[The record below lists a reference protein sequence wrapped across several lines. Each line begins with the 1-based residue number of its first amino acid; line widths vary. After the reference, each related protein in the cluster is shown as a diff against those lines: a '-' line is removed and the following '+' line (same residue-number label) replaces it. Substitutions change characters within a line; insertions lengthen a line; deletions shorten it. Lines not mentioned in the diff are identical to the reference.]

1 VKNGL
6 GEYMNIDNAKSY
18 LTDAISFWE
27 IRRIIYNAVLAAIVI
42 GYFVASL
49 PGSLQLITPDVIF
62 ALFILAV
69 LANIAY
75 CAAYLVDL
83 VAQMSGF
90 RDLWLRL
97 RWILFL
103 IGLAFASILTRWFI
117 IGFFAG
123 VGSD

>member
-1 VKNGL
+1 
-6 GEYMNIDNAKSY
+6 MTIHDAKSY
-18 LTDAISFWE
+18 LTNAISYWE
-27 IRRIIYNAVLAAIVI
+27 IRRIIYNAVLAAIVL
-42 GYFVASL
+42 GYFVANL
-49 PGSLQLITPDVIF
+49 PASLQRITPDVIF
-62 ALFILAV
+62 GLFILAV

-103 IGLAFASILTRWFI
+103 IGLAFASILTRWFTM
-117 IGFFAG
+117 GFFSETG
-123 VGSD
+123 

>member
-1 VKNGL
+1 MNLDDVKN
-6 GEYMNIDNAKSY
+6 YVTN
-18 LTDAISFWE
+18 AISYWE

-42 GYFVASL
+42 GYFVAKFPASL
-49 PGSLQLITPDVIF
+49 ARITPDVIF

-75 CAAYLVDL
+75 CAAYLADI
-83 VAQMSGF
+83 VAQMSAF

-103 IGLAFASILTRWFI
+103 IGLAFASILTRWFTM
-117 IGFFAG
+117 GFFAR
-123 VGSD
+123 VD

>member
-1 VKNGL
+1 
-6 GEYMNIDNAKSY
+6 MTIDDAKSY
-18 LTDAISFWE
+18 VTNALSYWE
-27 IRRIIYNAVLAAIVI
+27 IRRIIYNAVLAAIVL
-42 GYFVASL
+42 GYFVANL
-49 PGSLQLITPDVIF
+49 PASLQLVTPDVIF

-75 CAAYLVDL
+75 CAAYLVDI

-103 IGLAFASILTRWFI
+103 VGLAFASILTRWFTM
-117 IGFFAG
+117 GFFTK
-123 VGSD
+123 VS

>member
-1 VKNGL
+1 
-6 GEYMNIDNAKSY
+6 MNIDNVKNY
-18 LTDAISFWE
+18 VTNAISYWE

-42 GYFVASL
+42 GYFVANL
-49 PGSLQLITPDVIF
+49 PGSFELITADVIF

-75 CAAYLVDL
+75 CAAYLADI
-83 VAQMSGF
+83 VAQMSAF

-103 IGLAFASILTRWFI
+103 IGLAFASILTRWFSM
-117 IGFFAG
+117 GFFSRA
-123 VGSD
+123 D

>member
-1 VKNGL
+1 
-6 GEYMNIDNAKSY
+6 MNIDDAKSY
-18 LTDAISFWE
+18 LTNAISYWE

-49 PGSLQLITPDVIF
+49 PSSLQLITPDVIF
-62 ALFILAV
+62 ALFLLAV

-75 CAAYLVDL
+75 CAAYLADI

-103 IGLAFASILTRWFI
+103 VGLAFASILTRWFAM
-117 IGFFAG
+117 GFFSR
-123 VGSD
+123 VG

>member
-1 VKNGL
+1 M
-6 GEYMNIDNAKSY
+6 YIDGVKSY
-18 LTDAISFWE
+18 VTNAISYWE
-27 IRRIIYNAVLAAIVI
+27 IRRIIYNAVLAVIVI
-42 GYFVASL
+42 GYFVANL
-49 PGSLQLITPDVIF
+49 PASSELITPDAIF

-75 CAAYLVDL
+75 CAAYMADI
-83 VAQMSGF
+83 VAQMSAF

-117 IGFFAG
+117 MGFFSR
-123 VGSD
+123 VD

>member
-1 VKNGL
+1 
-6 GEYMNIDNAKSY
+6 MTIDDAKSY
-18 LTDAISFWE
+18 VTNALSYWE
-27 IRRIIYNAVLAAIVI
+27 IRRIIYNAVLAAIVL
-42 GYFVASL
+42 GYFVANL
-49 PGSLQLITPDVIF
+49 PASLQLVTPDVIF

-75 CAAYLVDL
+75 CAAYLVDI

-103 IGLAFASILTRWFI
+103 IGLAFASILTRWFTM
-117 IGFFAG
+117 GFF
-123 VGSD
+123 SK

>member
-1 VKNGL
+1 
-6 GEYMNIDNAKSY
+6 MNIDNAKSY
-18 LTDAISFWE
+18 LTNAISFWE
-27 IRRIIYNAVLAAIVI
+27 IRRIIYNAVPGAIVI

-75 CAAYLVDL
+75 CAAYLVDF
-83 VAQMSGF
+83 VVQMSGF
-90 RDLWLRL
+90 RELWLRL

-103 IGLAFASILTRWFI
+103 IGLAFASILTRWFTV
-117 IGFFAG
+117 GVFFW
-123 VGSD
+123 S

>member
-1 VKNGL
+1 
-6 GEYMNIDNAKSY
+6 MTIDNAKSY
-18 LTDAISFWE
+18 LTNALSYWE

-42 GYFVASL
+42 GYFIANLPASL
-49 PGSLQLITPDVIF
+49 ELITPDAIF

-75 CAAYLVDL
+75 CAAYLVD
-83 VAQMSGF
+83 VFAQMSGF

-103 IGLAFASILTRWFI
+103 IGLAFASILTRWFTM
-117 IGFFAG
+117 GFFPK
-123 VGSD
+123 VS

>member
-1 VKNGL
+1 
-6 GEYMNIDNAKSY
+6 MTMDNAKSY
-18 LTDAISFWE
+18 VTNAISYWE
-27 IRRIIYNAVLAAIVI
+27 IRRIIYNVVLAAIVL
-42 GYFVASL
+42 GYFVANL
-49 PGSLQLITPDVIF
+49 PASLQLVTPDVIF

-75 CAAYLVDL
+75 CAAYLVDI

-117 IGFFAG
+117 MGFFPK
-123 VGSD
+123 